1 MLKIGSPAPLMNVF
15 GGLRRFR
22 ALERDLGE
30 RDMARWL
37 GELTGDKTT
46 RRGRESSP
54 LFGSE

>member
-1 MLKIGSPAPLMNVF
+1 MNVF

-30 RDMARWL
+30 RDLMARWL

-54 LFGSE
+54 CAGLE